1 MATEHS
7 ENNFFIAAMV
17 LVAALVFFIFLPEL
31 NVIVLGISFA
41 VLFQPLYEKL
51 RSVMRDGF
59 AAALMVLLAIVIILL
74 PLTIFGFQI
83 FLEAQGLYARLS
95 SGGTAPLENIFK
107 QVLHNVAPSL
117 NVNLAT
123 YVQQALG
130 ILISNIGPIFSG
142 VIGVIGA
149 LFLSFFAFY
158 YFLKDGTKLRP
169 QIIEGSPL
177 SKERTDQ
184 ILTKLHEMASSVIR
198 GSLVVSVLYGI
209 LVGIGFFLVG
219 LPSAIL
225 WGGVTVV
232 ASFIPVFGVMLVVV
246 PGIIY
251 LVAIGNIIPAVGL
264 IVWTFAMSIFME
276 NFLRPRLLGR
286 RAKIH
291 PLLMLLAVL
300 GGLSFFGPIGILLGP
315 LALSLLL
322 TLFEIYPSIAQDE
335 KVARKAKKLSEA

>member
-1 MATEHS
+1 MANDHFEHQ
-7 ENNFFIAAMV
+7 FFITVMV
-17 LVAALVFFIFLPEL
+17 LVAALVFFVFLPEL

-41 VLFQPLYEKL
+41 ILFQPWYEKL
-51 RSVMRDGF
+51 RRIMRDSF
-59 AAALMVLLAIVIILL
+59 AAALIVLVAIILIL
-74 PLTIFGFQI
+74 VPLIFFGFQI
-83 FLEAQGLYARLS
+83 FLEAQGLYAYLA
-95 SGGTAPLENIFK
+95 SGGGAPAADIFR
-107 QVLHNVAPSL
+107 QAVHNFLPSL
-117 NVNLAT
+117 NIDFSA

-130 ILISNIGPIFSG
+130 ILIANIGPIFSG
-142 VIGVIGA
+142 VVGAIGA

-169 QIIEGSPL
+169 GIISGSPL
-177 SKERTDQ
+177 SADRTEE
-184 ILTKLHEMASSVIR
+184 ILKKLHDMASSVVR
-198 GSLVVSVLYGI
+198 GSLVVSVFYGI
-209 LVGIGFFLVG
+209 LVGIGFFIVG

-232 ASFIPVFGVMLVVV
+232 ASFIPVFGVMLIVV

-251 LVAIGNIIPAVGL
+251 LAAVGNIAAAIGLLA
-264 IVWTFAMSIFME
+264 WTFAMSVFME

-300 GGLSFFGPIGILLGP
+300 GGISFFGPIGILLGP

-322 TLFEIYPSIAQDE
+322 TLLNIYPTLSAPI
-335 KVARKAKKLSEA
+335 KVEPKRTKVK